1 MSIVKPQRS
10 TAVRRDGDEVMGMVD
25 QSLGTAFQASR
36 ERLHAIAF
44 RMLGS
49 HVEADDAVQDTWL
62 RLSSTDPER
71 IDNLN
76 GWLTTVVGRVCL
88 DRLRSRR
95 TRQEDLL
102 GDEMRDLP
110 GRARA
115 QRDPADEAVIAE
127 SIGAALLVVLDS
139 LGPAERVAFVLHDI
153 FAVGF
158 DEVAEIVGRSPAA
171 ARQLAS
177 RARRRVQ
184 GTSGPTQL
192 DVIRQREVVDAFL
205 RAARTGD
212 FDALVNVLD
221 PTVVLHA
228 DAAAEEMGSFPTTE
242 GAVQVAS
249 TLAGGARTARRATV
263 NGLAGLVWAPG
274 GRVRSVIQFTVV
286 EGLITTIDVTAD
298 AERIN
303 GFDIAVLDT

>member
-1 MSIVKPQRS
+1 
-10 TAVRRDGDEVMGMVD
+10 MVD

-36 ERLHAIAF
+36 QRLHAIAF

-49 HVEADDAVQDTWL
+49 QVEADDAVQDTWL

-95 TRQEDLL
+95 TRREDMV
-102 GDEMRDLP
+102 GDEMQDLP
-110 GRARA
+110 GPTSAH
-115 QRDPADEAVIAE
+115 RDPADEAVIAE

-192 DVIRQREVVDAFL
+192 DVVRQREVVDAFL

-212 FDALVNVLD
+212 FDALVKVLD

-249 TLAGGARTARRATV
+249 MLAGGAQTARRATV

-286 EGLITTIDVTAD
+286 EGLITAIDVTAD

>member
-1 MSIVKPQRS
+1 
-10 TAVRRDGDEVMGMVD
+10 MVD

-36 ERLHAIAF
+36 QRLHAIAF

-49 HVEADDAVQDTWL
+49 QVEADDAVQDTWL

-95 TRQEDLL
+95 TRQEDLV

-110 GRARA
+110 GPASA

-192 DVIRQREVVDAFL
+192 DVVRQREVVDAFL

-212 FDALVNVLD
+212 FDALVKVLD

-249 TLAGGARTARRATV
+249 MLAGGAQTARRATV

-286 EGLITTIDVTAD
+286 EGLITAIDVTAD

>member
-1 MSIVKPQRS
+1 
-10 TAVRRDGDEVMGMVD
+10 
-25 QSLGTAFQASR
+25 
-36 ERLHAIAF
+36 
-44 RMLGS
+44 
-49 HVEADDAVQDTWL
+49 
-62 RLSSTDPER
+62 
-71 IDNLN
+71 
-76 GWLTTVVGRVCL
+76 
-88 DRLRSRR
+88 
-95 TRQEDLL
+95 
-102 GDEMRDLP
+102 MRDLP
-110 GRARA
+110 GPARA

-192 DVIRQREVVDAFL
+192 DVVRQREVVDAFL

-212 FDALVNVLD
+212 FDALVSVLD

-249 TLAGGARTARRATV
+249 MLAGGAQTARRATV
-263 NGLAGLVWAPG
+263 NGLAGLVWAPR

-286 EGLITTIDVTAD
+286 EGLITAIDVTAD

>member
-1 MSIVKPQRS
+1 
-10 TAVRRDGDEVMGMVD
+10 VRRDKTEVMGMVD

-36 ERLHAIAF
+36 QRLHAIAF

-49 HVEADDAVQDTWL
+49 QVEADDAVQDTWL

-95 TRQEDLL
+95 TRREDLV

-110 GRARA
+110 GPARA

-192 DVIRQREVVDAFL
+192 DLVRQREVVDAFL

-212 FDALVNVLD
+212 FDALVQVLD

-249 TLAGGARTARRATV
+249 MLAGGARTARRATV

-286 EGLITTIDVTAD
+286 EGLITAIDVTAD

>member
-1 MSIVKPQRS
+1 
-10 TAVRRDGDEVMGMVD
+10 
-25 QSLGTAFQASR
+25 
-36 ERLHAIAF
+36 
-44 RMLGS
+44 
-49 HVEADDAVQDTWL
+49 
-62 RLSSTDPER
+62 
-71 IDNLN
+71 
-76 GWLTTVVGRVCL
+76 
-88 DRLRSRR
+88 
-95 TRQEDLL
+95 
-102 GDEMRDLP
+102 
-110 GRARA
+110 
-115 QRDPADEAVIAE
+115 
-127 SIGAALLVVLDS
+127 
-139 LGPAERVAFVLHDI
+139 VAFVLHDI

-192 DVIRQREVVDAFL
+192 DVVRQREVVDAFL

-212 FDALVNVLD
+212 FDALVKVLD

-228 DAAAEEMGSFPTTE
+228 DAAAEELGSFPATE

-249 TLAGGARTARRATV
+249 MLAGGAQTARRATV

-286 EGLITTIDVTAD
+286 AGLITAIDVTAD

-303 GFDIAVLDT
+303 GFDIAVLDS

>member
-1 MSIVKPQRS
+1 
-10 TAVRRDGDEVMGMVD
+10 MVD

-36 ERLHAIAF
+36 QRLHAIAF

-49 HVEADDAVQDTWL
+49 QVEADDAVQDTWL

-95 TRQEDLL
+95 TRQEDLV

-110 GRARA
+110 GPARA

-139 LGPAERVAFVLHDI
+139 IGPAERVAFVLHDI

-192 DVIRQREVVDAFL
+192 DVVRQREVVDAFL
-205 RAARTGD
+205 RAARTGE
-212 FDALVNVLD
+212 FDALVKVLD

-228 DAAAEEMGSFPTTE
+228 DAAADEMGSRPTTE

-249 TLAGGARTARRATV
+249 MLAGGAQTARRATV

-286 EGLITTIDVTAD
+286 EGLITAIDVTAD

>member
-1 MSIVKPQRS
+1 
-10 TAVRRDGDEVMGMVD
+10 MVD

-36 ERLHAIAF
+36 QRLHAIAF

-49 HVEADDAVQDTWL
+49 QVEADDAVQDTWL

-95 TRQEDLL
+95 TRREDMV

-110 GRARA
+110 GPARA
-115 QRDPADEAVIAE
+115 QRDPADDAVIAE

-192 DVIRQREVVDAFL
+192 DLVRQREVVDAFL

-212 FDALVNVLD
+212 FDALVQVLD

-228 DAAAEEMGSFPTTE
+228 DAAAEAMGSFPTTE

-249 TLAGGARTARRATV
+249 MLAGGAQAARRATV
-263 NGLAGLVWAPG
+263 DGLAGLVWAPG

-286 EGLITTIDVTAD
+286 EGLITAIDVTAD

>member
-1 MSIVKPQRS
+1 
-10 TAVRRDGDEVMGMVD
+10 MVD

-36 ERLHAIAF
+36 QRLHAIAF

-49 HVEADDAVQDTWL
+49 QVEADDAVQDTWL

-95 TRQEDLL
+95 TRREDMV

-110 GRARA
+110 GPARA

-192 DVIRQREVVDAFL
+192 DLVRQREVVDAFL

-212 FDALVNVLD
+212 FDALVKVLD

-249 TLAGGARTARRATV
+249 MLAGGAQTARRAII

-286 EGLITTIDVTAD
+286 EGLITAIDVTAD

>member
-1 MSIVKPQRS
+1 
-10 TAVRRDGDEVMGMVD
+10 MVD

-36 ERLHAIAF
+36 QRLHAIAF

-49 HVEADDAVQDTWL
+49 QVEADDAVQDTWL

-95 TRQEDLL
+95 TRREDMV

-110 GRARA
+110 GPARA
-115 QRDPADEAVIAE
+115 QRDPADDAVIAE

-192 DVIRQREVVDAFL
+192 DLVRQREVVDAFL

-212 FDALVNVLD
+212 FDALVKVLD

-249 TLAGGARTARRATV
+249 MLAGGAQTARRAII

-286 EGLITTIDVTAD
+286 EGLITAIDVTAD

>member
-1 MSIVKPQRS
+1 
-10 TAVRRDGDEVMGMVD
+10 MVD

-36 ERLHAIAF
+36 QRLHAIAF

-49 HVEADDAVQDTWL
+49 QVEADDAVQDTWL

-95 TRQEDLL
+95 TRREDMV

-110 GRARA
+110 GPARA

-192 DVIRQREVVDAFL
+192 DLVRQREVVDAFL

-212 FDALVNVLD
+212 FDALVKVLD

-249 TLAGGARTARRATV
+249 MLAGGAQTARRATV

-286 EGLITTIDVTAD
+286 EGLITAIDVTAD

>member
-1 MSIVKPQRS
+1 
-10 TAVRRDGDEVMGMVD
+10 MVD

-36 ERLHAIAF
+36 QRLHAIAF

-49 HVEADDAVQDTWL
+49 QVEADDAVQDTWL

-95 TRQEDLL
+95 TRQEDLV

-110 GRARA
+110 GPARA

-192 DVIRQREVVDAFL
+192 DVVRQREVVDAFL

-212 FDALVNVLD
+212 FDALVKVLD

-242 GAVQVAS
+242 GAGQVAS
-249 TLAGGARTARRATV
+249 MLAGGAQTARRATV

-286 EGLITTIDVTAD
+286 EGLITAIDVTAD

>member
-1 MSIVKPQRS
+1 
-10 TAVRRDGDEVMGMVD
+10 MVD

-36 ERLHAIAF
+36 QRLHAIAF

-49 HVEADDAVQDTWL
+49 QVEADDAVQDTWL

-95 TRQEDLL
+95 TRQEDLV
-102 GDEMRDLP
+102 GDEMRDLSGP
-110 GRARA
+110 ASA
-115 QRDPADEAVIAE
+115 QTDPADEAVIAD

-192 DVIRQREVVDAFL
+192 DVVRQREVVDAFL

-212 FDALVNVLD
+212 FDALVKVLD

-242 GAVQVAS
+242 GAVHVAS
-249 TLAGGARTARRATV
+249 ILAGGAQTARRATV

-286 EGLITTIDVTAD
+286 EGLITAIDVTAD

-303 GFDIAVLDT
+303 GFDIAVLET

>member
-1 MSIVKPQRS
+1 
-10 TAVRRDGDEVMGMVD
+10 MVD
-25 QSLGTAFQASR
+25 QSLATAFQASR
-36 ERLHAIAF
+36 QRLHAIAF

-49 HVEADDAVQDTWL
+49 QVEADDAVQDTWL

-95 TRQEDLL
+95 TRQEDLV

-110 GRARA
+110 GPARA
-115 QRDPADEAVIAE
+115 HRDPADEAVIAE

-192 DVIRQREVVDAFL
+192 DVVRQREVVDAFL

-212 FDALVNVLD
+212 FDALVKVLD
-221 PTVVLHA
+221 PTVVLHV

-249 TLAGGARTARRATV
+249 MLAGGAQTARRATV

-286 EGLITTIDVTAD
+286 EGLITAIDVTAD

>member
-1 MSIVKPQRS
+1 
-10 TAVRRDGDEVMGMVD
+10 MGLVD

-36 ERLHAIAF
+36 QRLHAIAF

-49 HVEADDAVQDTWL
+49 QVEADDAVQDTWV
-62 RLSSTDPER
+62 RLSSADPER

-88 DRLRSRR
+88 DRLRWRR
-95 TRQEDLL
+95 TRQEDLV

-110 GRARA
+110 GPAPA
-115 QRDPADEAVIAE
+115 QTDPADEAVIAE

-192 DVIRQREVVDAFL
+192 DVVRQREVVDAFL

-212 FDALVNVLD
+212 FDALVTVLD

-242 GAVQVAS
+242 GAVEVAS
-249 TLAGGARTARRATV
+249 MLAGGAQTARRATV

-286 EGLITTIDVTAD
+286 EGLITAIDVTAD